1 MFGRVNIS
9 LLSFAGYTPEQLAMI
24 TDRLKVQR
32 LNTEECLI
40 REGQVC
46 KSFYFINSGC
56 FRHYAVGESGEETT
70 LNLYV
75 PGDWMFEYRSFL
87 TQQPSQHIIQA
98 TVESEVFGLRAQDF
112 HELAKVSD
120 IFFRLGRI
128 FEQTIQNQDFR
139 QNRLTP
145 EQKYELLLATKPELL
160 QHFPLKHIASY
171 MGMTPETLSRVRKKI
186 SS

>member
-1 MFGRVNIS
+1 MFGQIKQS
-9 LLSFAGYTPEQLAMI
+9 LLSFASYTPEQLVMI
-24 TDRLKVQR
+24 TDRMKIQR
-32 LNTEECLI
+32 LGADECLI
-40 REGQVC
+40 KEGQVC

-56 FRHYAVGESGEETT
+56 FRHYAVGDDGEEAT
-70 LNLYV
+70 LNLYIA
-75 PGDWMFEYRSFL
+75 GDWMFEYKSFL

-98 TVESEVFGLRAQDF
+98 TAGSEVLGLHAQDF

-128 FEQTIQNQDFR
+128 FEQAIQNQDYQ

-145 EQKYELLLATKPELL
+145 EQKYELLLATKPEVL
-160 QHFPLKHIASY
+160 QCFPLKQIASY
-171 MGMTPETLSRVRKKI
+171 LCMTPETLSRVRKKI